1 MPEILS
7 IPVIPPGLR
16 QLSINIPAHRH
27 LRNWAT
33 VHLEEG
39 GRKHRAA
46 RVLGRTNAH
55 TRRVPEG
62 FWTHTRRVP
71 QREFGHTHT
80 PRVPQREFGHTHPL
94 RVPQR
99 EFGHT
104 HTPRVPQREFGLGE
118 PLYHLVPAQPA

>member
-1 MPEILS
+1 MGHS
-7 IPVIPPGLR
+7 
-16 QLSINIPAHRH
+16 SS
-27 LRNWAT
+27 
-33 VHLEEG
+33 G
-39 GRKHRAA
+39 GRWKEAQGSQSIREDDS
-46 RVLGRTNAH
+46 TH
-55 TRRVPEG
+55 TQGATEG

-71 QREFGHTHT
+71 QREFGHTH
-80 PRVPQREFGHTHPL
+80 PP